1 MGSGASKKPD
11 NVVYSEEEGYYASK
25 LPYATNVG
33 APVIKPD
40 DVDFWKHRGVNKVN
54 KQLET
59 KFNELKEE
67 YHKLVDEYRWN
78 ELVYTSKFSFEPVI
92 GEVYHLYVGSD
103 GGVFLSMINPN
114 EWNREC
120 VGSFQLGS
128 DQKWIK
134 VNN

>member
-1 MGSGASKKPD
+1 MENGQNKKPD

-33 APVIKPD
+33 APAIKTE
-40 DVDFWKHRGVNKVN
+40 DVDVWKQRGVNKVN
-54 KQLET
+54 SQLKT

-67 YHKLVDEYRWN
+67 YHRLVDEYRWN
-78 ELVYTSKFSFEPVI
+78 ELVYTAKFSFEPVI
-92 GEVYHLYVGSD
+92 GDTYHLYVGDD
-103 GGVFLSMINPN
+103 GGVFLSLIAPS

-120 VGSFQLGS
+120 IGSFTLGS

-134 VNN
+134 I